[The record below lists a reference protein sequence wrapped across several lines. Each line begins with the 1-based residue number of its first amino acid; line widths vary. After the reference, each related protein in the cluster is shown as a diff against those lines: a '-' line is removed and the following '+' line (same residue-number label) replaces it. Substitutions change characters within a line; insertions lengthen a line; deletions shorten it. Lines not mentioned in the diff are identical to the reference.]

1 MEYKVV
7 SAVGA
12 DELNELV
19 NELIKQGWKP
29 HGSIAMQQFDV
40 QSGGHHSMA
49 ILFAQAMIKE

>member
-12 DELNELV
+12 EELNELV
-19 NELIKQGWKP
+19 NELIKQDWEP
-29 HGSIAMQQFDV
+29 YGSVAMQQFDV
-40 QSGGHHSMA
+40 QSGTHHSMA